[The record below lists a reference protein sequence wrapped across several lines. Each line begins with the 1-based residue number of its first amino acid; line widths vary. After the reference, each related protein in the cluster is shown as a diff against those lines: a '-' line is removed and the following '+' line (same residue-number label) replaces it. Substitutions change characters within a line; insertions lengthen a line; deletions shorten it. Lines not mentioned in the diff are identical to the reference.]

1 MKRQIVFLT
10 FSFLFMS
17 VLSKAQSNCPEGFV
31 YVGNLSGTGSAT
43 QEFNKTVVLKLP
55 EGATLDESYQQSR
68 VRAANAEGKTNLRPQ
83 DIQKA
88 FSSSR
93 TVQMLMTKSGL

>member
-1 MKRQIVFLT
+1 
-10 FSFLFMS
+10 MS

-55 EGATLDESYQQSR
+55 EGATLDESCQQSR
-68 VRAANAEGKTNLRPQ
+68 VRAANAEGKANLRPQ

>member
-31 YVGNLSGTGSAT
+31 YIGNLSGTGSAT
-43 QEFNKTVVLKLP
+43 QEFNRRWFLNSLKTQRLMSPINKAEL
-55 EGATLDESYQQSR
+55 GQQM
-68 VRAANAEGKTNLRPQ
+68 
-83 DIQKA
+83 QKA
-88 FSSSR
+88 SQSAPAGH
-93 TVQMLMTKSGL
+93 TKRHSHHPAWSKRS

>member
-1 MKRQIVFLT
+1 MKGQIVFLT

-55 EGATLDESYQQSR
+55 EGATLDASYQQSR
-68 VRAANAEGKTNLRPQ
+68 VRAANAEGKANLHHAGHIKRHSHHPARS
-83 DIQKA
+83 KR
-88 FSSSR
+88 S
-93 TVQMLMTKSGL
+93 